1 MIKYIAKRILYLI
14 PIMLIVTL
22 IVFFLMS
29 ITPGDPARMI
39 LGETATQE
47 MCDELREELGLNDP
61 FFIRYFCYV
70 RDLVLHGNLGSSYS
84 TGLPVTRQLMGALPY
99 TLKLAVNAILLAIA
113 LGVPIG
119 IISASRQYS
128 IFDNASMV
136 LGLVGI
142 SMPLF
147 WLGLLLILLF
157 SVKLGWFPPSGFDS
171 IKQMILPT
179 VTLCAQ
185 HTAVFARMT
194 RSSMLEVIRQDYI
207 RTVRAKGQKEIL
219 ITLTHVLRNALV
231 PIVTVIGI
239 QFGQLLGGAVLCE
252 TIFSINGIG
261 RLMVEAIKKRD
272 YPVVQGGVLFI
283 ALGFCVVNLIVD
295 LIYAYLDP
303 KIKSQYT

>member
-61 FFIRYFCYV
+61 FFIRYFRYV

-219 ITLTHVLRNALV
+219 DRK
-231 PIVTVIGI
+231 
-239 QFGQLLGGAVLCE
+239 
-252 TIFSINGIG
+252 S
-261 RLMVEAIKKRD
+261 
-272 YPVVQGGVLFI
+272 VV
-283 ALGFCVVNLIVD
+283 
-295 LIYAYLDP
+295 
-303 KIKSQYT
+303 

>member
-61 FFIRYFCYV
+61 FFIRYFRYV
-70 RDLVLHGNLGSSYS
+70 RDLVLHGDLGSSYS

-136 LGLVGI
+136 LGLIGI

>member
-61 FFIRYFCYV
+61 FFIRYFRYV